1 MRWFM
6 ARFYPVMEGA
16 RYRRAAE
23 AAEEQPDAWDG
34 GALRKSRQ
42 ALLVTFKRSGEA
54 VPTPVHCGG
63 SEDGRLFLRSQAP
76 IGQIQP
82 IGHKSTV
89 LVRACHLPRKPPR

>member
-54 VPTPVHCGG
+54 VPTPVNCGG
-63 SEDGRLFLRSQAP
+63 SEGGRLFFRGGPHMAKIKRIANNPRGLVWPCNVPR
-76 IGQIQP
+76 QP
-82 IGHKSTV
+82 RG
-89 LVRACHLPRKPPR
+89 